1 MLTINKKD
9 INMLQNYKS
18 WLISKGY
25 SKTTCVD
32 YISCIKRIA
41 RWHEKTPEQLAE
53 SISDILPQ
61 YLAGGNLAAR
71 GKLKSRAIRS
81 SFAAYN
87 RYLLE
92 SVAA

>member
-1 MLTINKKD
+1 MLH
-9 INMLQNYKS
+9 NYKS
-18 WLISKGY
+18 WLLAKGY

-32 YISCIKRIA
+32 YVSSIKRIA

-71 GKLKSRAIRS
+71 GKLKSRAIRA
-81 SFAAYN
+81 SFSAYN

-92 SVAA
+92 SAAA

>member
-9 INMLQNYKS
+9 MNMLHNYKS
-18 WLISKGY
+18 WLISNGY
-25 SKTTCVD
+25 SKNTVTD
-32 YISCIKRIA
+32 YVSCIKRIA

-61 YLAGGNLAAR
+61 YLSGGNLAAR

-81 SFAAYN
+81 SFSAYN

-92 SVAA
+92 SAAA

>member
-1 MLTINKKD
+1 
-9 INMLQNYKS
+9 MLQNYKS

-53 SISDILPQ
+53 SISDLLPK
-61 YLAGGNLAAR
+61 YLPGGNLAAR

-87 RYLLE
+87 KYLLE

>member
-1 MLTINKKD
+1 MLH
-9 INMLQNYKS
+9 NYKS
-18 WLISKGY
+18 WLLAKGY

-32 YISCIKRIA
+32 YVSSIKRIA

-53 SISDILPQ
+53 SISDLLPQ
-61 YLAGGNLAAR
+61 YLPGGNLAAR

-87 RYLLE
+87 KYLLE
-92 SVAA
+92 QQVA

>member
-9 INMLQNYKS
+9 MNMLNNYKS

-32 YISCIKRIA
+32 YVSCIKRIA

-53 SISDILPQ
+53 SISDILPL
-61 YLAGGNLAAR
+61 YLAGGDLAAR

-81 SFAAYN
+81 SFAAYS